1 MRTFIADTVSNEA
14 FIEWGDNVRAQA
26 KQIQASSGPQTPRTE
41 ELART
46 VQDLLAQGLM
56 GALFPPQRADVLRS
70 LVIGRNGTKC
80 AVTGCHMPTCR
91 GNRVL
96 TRAEYEYEY
105 GSTTRQEHQRSY
117 EYFIVVSHCK
127 NYANEQRARYQGPTV
142 HTPEELG
149 PTIQFLLHQIVTWA
163 GGLMR
168 DLHGSG
174 DHQWSTQYSGS
185 RDHHGGGDDYDD
197 GDDDDEQST
206 HGHGGEEFDE
216 NTPAQVSKYAFIE
229 YVTGCPFNDNQ
240 DMFNRYVQRI
250 TSPEVGLSPCNFRFL
265 FVRKVEIRISQDS
278 VSEADSLRNAF
289 ARQMLTSLE
298 TWRKTYALPAPSLP
312 QSGHLMARTLAFGDA

>member
-1 MRTFIADTVSNEA
+1 MRTSIADTVSNEA
-14 FIEWGDNVRAQA
+14 FIGWGDKVQAQA
-26 KQIQASSGPQTPRTE
+26 KQIQASSGPQTPRTA

-46 VQDLLAQGLM
+46 VQDLLAQGLI

-105 GSTTRQEHQRSY
+105 GSTTHQEHQRSY

-127 NYANEQRARYQGPTV
+127 NYANELRARYQGPTV

-149 PTIQFLLHQIVTWA
+149 PTIQFLLHEIVTWA
-163 GGLMR
+163 GGLLR
-168 DLHGSG
+168 DLHGG
-174 DHQWSTQYSGS
+174 
-185 RDHHGGGDDYDD
+185 DHHGDA
-197 GDDDDEQST
+197 DDDDDDDD
-206 HGHGGEEFDE
+206 HDGGEEFDE
-216 NTPAQVSKYAFIE
+216 DTPAQISKHAFIE
-229 YVTGCPFNDNQ
+229 YVTGGPFNDNQ

-250 TSPEVGLSPCNFRFL
+250 TSPEIGLSPCNFRFL

-312 QSGHLMARTLAFGDA
+312 QPGHLMARTLAFGDA